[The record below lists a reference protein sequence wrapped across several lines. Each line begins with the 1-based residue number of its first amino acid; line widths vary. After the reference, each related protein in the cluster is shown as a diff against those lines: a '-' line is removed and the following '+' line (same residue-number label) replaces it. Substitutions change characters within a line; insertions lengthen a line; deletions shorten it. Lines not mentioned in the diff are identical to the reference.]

1 MKKRRLFA
9 SRASRVLLLAGIL
22 VLGTAVGMCAW
33 FLRPRTFLPDSRLD
47 EKTYVAPS
55 RIPGAGNGLFA
66 ARPIAKGEV
75 IAEMGGELVFEDKIP
90 RERRGYL
97 FAAPSCALRD
107 LWPYTALDGR
117 RVGGR
122 ASRINFAPSR
132 INGIPTNLQNARGR
146 YMCQRPYV
154 YFEAVRDISKDEEI
168 LTSYGAIYDYDF
180 MSLPQVQV
188 YFCQVSGIDCSTGFQ
203 WEP

>member
-1 MKKRRLFA
+1 MKQPLFA
-9 SRASRVLLLAGIL
+9 SRASRITLSATIFLCLA
-22 VLGTAVGMCAW
+22 AVAVCAW
-33 FLRPRTFLPDSRLD
+33 FLRPRVFWPDSRLD

-66 ARPIAKGEV
+66 ARPIARGEI
-75 IAEMGGELVFEDKIP
+75 IAEMGGELVFEDKIS

-107 LWPYTALDGR
+107 IWPYTALDGR
-117 RVGGR
+117 RAGGH

-132 INGIPTNLQNARGR
+132 INGVPTNLQNARGL
-146 YMCQRPYV
+146 YMCRRPYV
-154 YFEAVRDISKDEEI
+154 YFEAVRDIARDEEI
-168 LTSYGAIYDYDF
+168 LASYGAIYDYEF
-180 MSLPQVQV
+180 MSQPQVQA
-188 YFCQVSGIDCSTGFQ
+188 YFCRITGIDCRQGFS